1 MNKFLIKNT
10 LKKIKE
16 YSLLNHKE
24 EICGLIYKKNDKYE
38 AYPCDNIAIN
48 KRTNFLIKPIDVK
61 ICEKK
66 GEIIACYHSHIKNGG
81 FSHDDI
87 SYSLEIKLPYIVYNI
102 IENKFYFFDPI
113 KYSHYKKYI
122 NLNYQY
128 GVNDCCTIF
137 VKYCND
143 QLKIPITDP
152 EDGRFQRPDY
162 NSYSSWAYEY
172 RKDWMNKVGLKKIN
186 PKSIKDLKVNDILV
200 LKNQDEATPTSGAI
214 LLENKLILHQRNH
227 QPSRIQSLR
236 KAHFRMISYVAR
248 YEK

>member
-24 EICGLIYKKNDKYE
+24 EVCGLIYKKNEKYE
-38 AYPCDNIAIN
+38 IYPCDNIAIN
-48 KRTNFLIKPIDVK
+48 KRTNFVIKPIDVK

-66 GEIIACYHSHIKNGG
+66 GQIIACYHSHIKNGG

-87 SYSLEIKLPYIVYNI
+87 SSSLEIKLPYFVYNI
-102 IENKFYFFDPI
+102 IENKFYYFDPI
-113 KYSHYKKYI
+113 KYYHYKNYI
-122 NLNYQY
+122 NLKYQY
-128 GVNDCCTIF
+128 GVNDCCSIF
-137 VKYCND
+137 VRYSNNE
-143 QLKIPITDP
+143 LNIPITDP
-152 EDGRFQRPDY
+152 EQGRFERSDY

-172 RKDWMNKVGLKKIN
+172 RKDWMDRVNLKKIN

-200 LKNQDEATPTSGAI
+200 LKNQDEPIPTSGAI

-227 QPSRIQSLR
+227 QTSRIESLR